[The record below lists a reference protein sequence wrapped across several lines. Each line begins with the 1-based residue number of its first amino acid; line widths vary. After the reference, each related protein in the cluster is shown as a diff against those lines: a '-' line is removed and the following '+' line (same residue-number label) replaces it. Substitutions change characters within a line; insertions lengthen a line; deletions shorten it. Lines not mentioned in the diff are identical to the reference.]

1 MLAVIVSVCASM
13 CAIVC
18 IRYYALKTRLTE
30 KSIDEAIARR
40 LHASPLMAEV
50 RDLRELN
57 GVMRNL
63 LVDIVEAEDMK
74 PQSAI
79 GEISQQER
87 KRLISIRETRR
98 REIYAEAL
106 VVLRQADVSAPG
118 TSVERAHGNQW
129 PNF

>member
-1 MLAVIVSVCASM
+1 MLAVIVSVCASI
-13 CAIVC
+13 CAIVY

-40 LHASPLMAEV
+40 LQASPLMAEV

-57 GVMRNL
+57 AVMRNL
-63 LVDIVEAEDMK
+63 LIDIVEAEDMK

-87 KRLISIRETRR
+87 KRLVSIRETRR

-118 TSVERAHGNQW
+118 TTVERAHGNQR

>member
-1 MLAVIVSVCASM
+1 
-13 CAIVC
+13 
-18 IRYYALKTRLTE
+18 
-30 KSIDEAIARR
+30 
-40 LHASPLMAEV
+40 MAEV

-87 KRLISIRETRR
+87 KRLVSIRETRR

-118 TSVERAHGNQW
+118 TTVERAHGNQR

>member
-40 LHASPLMAEV
+40 LQASPLTAEV

-57 GVMRNL
+57 GVMRNS
-63 LVDIVEAEDMK
+63 LVDIVEAEEME

-87 KRLISIRETRR
+87 KRLISIRELRR

>member
-1 MLAVIVSVCASM
+1 MLAVIVSVCASI

-18 IRYYALKTRLTE
+18 IRFYALKTRLTE

-40 LHASPLMAEV
+40 LQASPLMAEV

-118 TSVERAHGNQW
+118 TRVERAQGNQW